1 MPNNLTP
8 TLHVLCIK
16 DNHEKIIQ
24 LIQKLLLNQLN
35 NKFNFNLLQNKLHH
49 MKVIR
54 KTVISNKMTLYWWT
68 HFFWVTAITTQMVLS
83 SPIPFTSLETI
94 STSLKSALVQ
104 NDNSFQQTGDQQ
116 KITSGKSVVPL
127 TFETSDSDDLFG
139 VADQINAENIA
150 KNNDWLPMHEQ
161 SVSNK
166 NLNESASSTEKPKS
180 ISVKLEQ
187 SIPSSADV
195 IASSV
200 NETNN
205 SNKVNSTNTSQITTV
220 ATTMLTNIDESNNR

>member
-1 MPNNLTP
+1 
-8 TLHVLCIK
+8 
-16 DNHEKIIQ
+16 
-24 LIQKLLLNQLN
+24 
-35 NKFNFNLLQNKLHH
+35 

-54 KTVISNKMTLYWWT
+54 KMTLYWWT
-68 HFFWVTAITTQMVLS
+68 HFFWVTAFSTHMMVLS
-83 SPIPFTSLETI
+83 SPIPFSSLETI

-150 KNNDWLPMHEQ
+150 KNSDWLTKHEE
-161 SVSNK
+161 NK
-166 NLNESASSTEKPKS
+166 SLNETASSTEKPKS

-187 SIPSSADV
+187 SQSIHSSADV
-195 IASSV
+195 IASV
-200 NETNN
+200 NESNNTNIN
-205 SNKVNSTNTSQITTV
+205 NKNNVNSTNASQITTI
-220 ATTMLTNIDESNNR
+220 ATTMLTNLDESNNR